1 MQKNKYNIVVANP
14 ANNITVF
21 VLDYVEKEDYKDIAK
36 NILENTDFNAEQV
49 GFVKEPIMGGD
60 VRLEMMGGEF
70 CGNASRS
77 IGMLFARQNNIES
90 GNVLVEI
97 TGSDRPLNTKVDLEN
112 ETSEI
117 DMPIPKGIESI
128 NVSGLGKFPIVL
140 IDGINHIIAESVDAT
155 DENFEKFKKA
165 VYENYDIEAFGVMF
179 FDKEKN
185 YITPA
190 VYVKDTDT
198 TFFESSCGSGTLA
211 TVTYLGQDLKD
222 GVLKFDIKQPGGT
235 IASQIS
241 KENGE
246 IKKITIGGVVKL
258 SDKLEIELYIKFKKI
273 IFGYLLDVK
282 IFHLEYIN

>member
-97 TGSDRPLNTKVDLEN
+97 TGS
-112 ETSEI
+112 
-117 DMPIPKGIESI
+117 
-128 NVSGLGKFPIVL
+128 
-140 IDGINHIIAESVDAT
+140 
-155 DENFEKFKKA
+155 
-165 VYENYDIEAFGVMF
+165 
-179 FDKEKN
+179 
-185 YITPA
+185 
-190 VYVKDTDT
+190 
-198 TFFESSCGSGTLA
+198 
-211 TVTYLGQDLKD
+211 
-222 GVLKFDIKQPGGT
+222 
-235 IASQIS
+235 
-241 KENGE
+241 
-246 IKKITIGGVVKL
+246 
-258 SDKLEIELYIKFKKI
+258 
-273 IFGYLLDVK
+273 
-282 IFHLEYIN
+282 

>member
-97 TGSDRPLNTKVDLEN
+97 TGSDRPLNTKVDFEN

-198 TFFESSCGSGTLA
+198 TFFESSCGL
-211 TVTYLGQDLKD
+211 
-222 GVLKFDIKQPGGT
+222 I
-235 IASQIS
+235 
-241 KENGE
+241 
-246 IKKITIGGVVKL
+246 
-258 SDKLEIELYIKFKKI
+258 
-273 IFGYLLDVK
+273 
-282 IFHLEYIN
+282 

>member
-1 MQKNKYNIVVANP
+1 MHENKYNIVVANP

-21 VLDYVEKEDYKDIAK
+21 VLDYIEREDYKYIAK
-36 NILENTDFNAEQV
+36 DILENTDFNAEQV

-185 YITPA
+185 CIIPA
-190 VYVKDTDT
+190 VM
-198 TFFESSCGSGTLA
+198 
-211 TVTYLGQDLKD
+211 
-222 GVLKFDIKQPGGT
+222 
-235 IASQIS
+235 
-241 KENGE
+241 
-246 IKKITIGGVVKL
+246 
-258 SDKLEIELYIKFKKI
+258 
-273 IFGYLLDVK
+273 
-282 IFHLEYIN
+282 

>member
-198 TFFESSCGSGTLA
+198 TF
-211 TVTYLGQDLKD
+211 LK
-222 GVLKFDIKQPGGT
+222 
-235 IASQIS
+235 A
-241 KENGE
+241 
-246 IKKITIGGVVKL
+246 VV
-258 SDKLEIELYIKFKKI
+258 E
-273 IFGYLLDVK
+273 VV
-282 IFHLEYIN
+282 H

>member
-1 MQKNKYNIVVANP
+1 MEVKLRVADPAGNITIFVTSPVERNLYAKVANELL
-14 ANNITVF
+14 AI
-21 VLDYVEKEDYKDIAK
+21 KE
-36 NILENTDFNAEQV
+36 FRGEQV
-49 GFVKEPIMGGD
+49 GFIERHEDGSSHM
-60 VRLEMMGGEF
+60 EMMGGEF

-77 IGMLFARQNNIES
+77 IGMLFARQNNVES

-97 TGSDRPLNTKVDLEN
+97 TGSDRPLNTKVDFEN

-117 DMPIPKGIESI
+117 DMPIPKRIESI

-235 IASQIS
+235 IASQIY

-258 SDKLEIELYIKFKKI
+258 SDKLEIEL
-273 IFGYLLDVK
+273 
-282 IFHLEYIN
+282 

>member
-1 MQKNKYNIVVANP
+1 MHENKYNIVVANP

-21 VLDYVEKEDYKDIAK
+21 VLDYIEREDYKYIAK
-36 NILENTDFNAEQV
+36 DILENTDFNAEQV

-140 IDGINHIIAESVDAT
+140 IDGINH
-155 DENFEKFKKA
+155 K
-165 VYENYDIEAFGVMF
+165 
-179 FDKEKN
+179 
-185 YITPA
+185 
-190 VYVKDTDT
+190 
-198 TFFESSCGSGTLA
+198 
-211 TVTYLGQDLKD
+211 
-222 GVLKFDIKQPGGT
+222 
-235 IASQIS
+235 
-241 KENGE
+241 
-246 IKKITIGGVVKL
+246 
-258 SDKLEIELYIKFKKI
+258 
-273 IFGYLLDVK
+273 IFGMKL
-282 IFHLEYIN
+282 

>member
-1 MQKNKYNIVVANP
+1 MHEKNRYNIVVANP

-21 VLDYVEKEDYKDIAK
+21 VLDYIERENYKDIAK
-36 NILENTDFNAEQV
+36 DILENTAFNAEQV

-97 TGSDRPLNTKVDLEN
+97 TGSDRPLNTKVNLKD
-112 ETSEI
+112 ETAEI
-117 DMPIPKGIESI
+117 EMPIPKGIESI
-128 NVSGLGKFPIVL
+128 NVDELGNFPIVL
-140 IDGINHIIAESVDAT
+140 IDGINHIIAEGIDST
-155 DENFEKFKKA
+155 EQNFEKFKDA
-165 VYENYDIEAFGVMF
+165 VYKNYDIEAFGVMF

-235 IASQIS
+235 IASQIY
-241 KENGE
+241 KENGK

-258 SDKLEIELYIKFKKI
+258 SDKIKIEL
-273 IFGYLLDVK
+273 
-282 IFHLEYIN
+282 

>member
-1 MQKNKYNIVVANP
+1 MHENKYNIVVANP

-21 VLDYVEKEDYKDIAK
+21 VLDYIEREDYKYIAK
-36 NILENTDFNAEQV
+36 DILENTDFNAEQV

-179 FDKEKN
+179 FANTSSLCKRYRH
-185 YITPA
+185 YI
-190 VYVKDTDT
+190 
-198 TFFESSCGSGTLA
+198 F
-211 TVTYLGQDLKD
+211 
-222 GVLKFDIKQPGGT
+222 
-235 IASQIS
+235 
-241 KENGE
+241 
-246 IKKITIGGVVKL
+246 
-258 SDKLEIELYIKFKKI
+258 
-273 IFGYLLDVK
+273 
-282 IFHLEYIN
+282 

>member
-97 TGSDRPLNTKVDLEN
+97 TGSDRPLNTKVDAGN
-112 ETSEI
+112 ETS
-117 DMPIPKGIESI
+117 
-128 NVSGLGKFPIVL
+128 
-140 IDGINHIIAESVDAT
+140 
-155 DENFEKFKKA
+155 
-165 VYENYDIEAFGVMF
+165 
-179 FDKEKN
+179 
-185 YITPA
+185 
-190 VYVKDTDT
+190 
-198 TFFESSCGSGTLA
+198 
-211 TVTYLGQDLKD
+211 
-222 GVLKFDIKQPGGT
+222 
-235 IASQIS
+235 
-241 KENGE
+241 
-246 IKKITIGGVVKL
+246 
-258 SDKLEIELYIKFKKI
+258 
-273 IFGYLLDVK
+273 
-282 IFHLEYIN
+282 

>member
-198 TFFESSCGSGTLA
+198 TFFESSCGSGILA

-235 IASQIS
+235 IASQIY

-258 SDKLEIELYIKFKKI
+258 SDKLEIEL
-273 IFGYLLDVK
+273 
-282 IFHLEYIN
+282 

>member
-97 TGSDRPLNTKVDLEN
+97 TGSDRPLNTKVDFEN

-117 DMPIPKGIESI
+117 DMPIPKRIESI

-198 TFFESSCGSGTLA
+198 TLA

-235 IASQIS
+235 IASQIY

-258 SDKLEIELYIKFKKI
+258 SNKLEIEL
-273 IFGYLLDVK
+273 
-282 IFHLEYIN
+282 

>member
-97 TGSDRPLNTKVDLEN
+97 TGSDRPLNTKVDFEN

-117 DMPIPKGIESI
+117 DMPIPKRIESI

-185 YITPA
+185 YIT
-190 VYVKDTDT
+190 
-198 TFFESSCGSGTLA
+198 SSLCKR
-211 TVTYLGQDLKD
+211 YRH
-222 GVLKFDIKQPGGT
+222 
-235 IASQIS
+235 
-241 KENGE
+241 
-246 IKKITIGGVVKL
+246 
-258 SDKLEIELYIKFKKI
+258 YIF
-273 IFGYLLDVK
+273 
-282 IFHLEYIN
+282 